1 MELKLLLDLDV
12 VSNLSLVLLEL
23 LLILLWGE
31 INALESARK
40 ACIVQIT
47 ARDDATSSVS
57 VQIAVSQLI

>member
-31 INALESARK
+31 INALESAR
-40 ACIVQIT
+40 
-47 ARDDATSSVS
+47 
-57 VQIAVSQLI
+57 